1 MPRAAETALYTA
13 LALVA
18 FASNSVLT
26 RLALA
31 GGHIDAASFT
41 FVRLAAGAV
50 VLALLASAQVGPRA
64 FLPGRDLV
72 GPFALFAYAG
82 PFTFAY
88 LRIGAALGALVLF
101 GAVQLTMV
109 GWGVARG
116 ERPSRMTWLGLAIA
130 FCGLAALTLPAASGR
145 ADLVG
150 IALMVVAG
158 IAWGVYSLRGRGA
171 ASPLAANARNFVLS
185 VPLALILSAATFRSA
200 SVASRGLLLAI
211 VSGGITSGL
220 GYAIWYRALRGLTA
234 TRAAVLQLSVPV
246 LAAAGAVAF
255 LGERAS
261 PRLLACGAAILGGLA
276 LTLLRIKRTGPLA
289 PRSGER

>member
-18 FASNSVLT
+18 FASNSLLT

-50 VLALLASAQVGPRA
+50 VLALIASAQVGPRA
-64 FLPGRDLV
+64 FLRGRDLV
-72 GPFALFAYAG
+72 GPLALFAYAG

-88 LRIGAALGALVLF
+88 LRFGAALGALVRF
-101 GAVQLTMV
+101 GAVQPTML

-116 ERPSRMTWLGLAIA
+116 ERPSRLTWLGLAIA
-130 FCGLAALTLPAASGR
+130 VCGLVALMLPSATAR
-145 ADLVG
+145 LDLAG

-158 IAWGVYSLRGRGA
+158 VAWGVYSLRGRGA
-171 ASPLAANARNFVLS
+171 TSPLAANARNFVLS
-185 VPLALILSAATFRSA
+185 VPLALILSAVTLRSA
-200 SVASRGLLLAI
+200 SFTGRGLTLAI
-211 VSGGITSGL
+211 VSGGVTSGL

-246 LAAAGAVAF
+246 IAAAGAVAF
-255 LGERAS
+255 LGETAT
-261 PRLLACGAAILGGLA
+261 PRLLTCGAAILGGLA
-276 LTLLRIKRTGPLA
+276 LTLL
-289 PRSGER
+289 ERR